1 MSKYLN
7 DIQNQPQ
14 NWLKC
19 LEHNFSPEG
28 KSDLKRA
35 AILIKKSKRLII
47 SGIGASYCA
56 GIAIETLF
64 KKSGI
69 NVVLEDSSELMHPF
83 YAKKGDVLLLL
94 SRSGKSVELVKLLH
108 LAKDKNL
115 PVLCICNDAESP
127 LAKGSDV
134 NLRMNV
140 AFDHGISVA
149 TYTAIILVGILL
161 VEIFENPLS
170 PTFERNSFASILSIK
185 DWLFNLQDNNA
196 IRDWILVENSYYFL
210 ARNRDRSASNAATL
224 LLEEGAK
231 MPATVK
237 NTGSFRHG
245 PQEVISSKINLMI
258 WLEAKSPSYAY
269 DLALCKDLVTQGVR
283 VFVIGD
289 AGVSVT
295 KNRSINL
302 PDAALPFQ
310 LLAIQIPAQ
319 LAAYHLSLRRGED
332 ADTFKFCNYIVD
344 KEGGL

>member
-28 KSDLKRA
+28 KNDLVQA
-35 AILIKKSKRLII
+35 ASLIKKSKRLII

-56 GIAIETLF
+56 GIAIEFLF
-64 KKSGI
+64 KKLGI
-69 NVVLEDSSELMHPF
+69 NVILEDSSELIHPF
-83 YAKKGDVLLLL
+83 YAKKGDALLLL

-108 LAKDKNL
+108 LAKQQNL
-115 PVLCICNDAESP
+115 PVICICNDAESP
-127 LAKGSDV
+127 LAKGSHV

-161 VEIFENPLS
+161 VYY
-170 PTFERNSFASILSIK
+170 TQKNSKAKLQKNAFLAIHSIQKWLLKIQK
-185 DWLFNLQDNNA
+185 NDHLQDWLQLDKN
-196 IRDWILVENSYYFL
+196 YYFL
-210 ARNRDRSASNAATL
+210 ARSGAKSASNAAAL
-224 LLEEGAK
+224 LWEEGAK
-231 MPATVK
+231 MPSTSK
-237 NTGSFRHG
+237 STGSFRHG
-245 PQEVISSKINLMI
+245 PQEVISKKLSIML
-258 WLEAKSPSYAY
+258 WLEANSPSYAH
-269 DLALCKDLVTQGVR
+269 DLALYQDLVAQGVD

-289 AGVSVT
+289 VGEIVA
-295 KNRSINL
+295 KNRLIEL
-302 PDAALPFQ
+302 PKLAHPFQ
-310 LLAIQIPAQ
+310 LLALQIPAQ
-319 LAAYHLSLRRGED
+319 LAAYHLSLMRGED